1 MTNRLQKWL
10 VEISVHNERLQKVAG
25 LVYYVRGYKRCSLCE
40 IFLDWHGSTCP
51 CCGLMLRVRPRH
63 QISET
68 ANRTKCESALNVY
81 EQRDV
86 SLALK
91 KDKALADN

>member
-1 MTNRLQKWL
+1 
-10 VEISVHNERLQKVAG
+10 
-25 LVYYVRGYKRCSLCE
+25 
-40 IFLDWHGSTCP
+40 
-51 CCGLMLRVRPRH
+51 MLRVKPRH
-63 QISET
+63 QISEI